1 MVEPMYKKDNESH
14 EKWFVEYCQKVRNNT
29 IEIHKVLSSNDY
41 LNWLVSF
48 SNQVPSLTDDNLVV
62 NYEEQ
67 DLINIQRLRYLF
79 EAIRLYA
86 DKSYIAPDELEDKY
100 IYYLSY
106 QGNIWQIGEKHS
118 DLISYSY
125 AKVTDVPEG
134 TVVIDFTDMQEDK
147 KLLQNDSLKVSLAE
161 LAKHIELL
169 LDNGVPE
176 EEIIKT
182 TEDTINLKF
191 KKKDQ

>member
-1 MVEPMYKKDNESH
+1 MYKKDNESH

-86 DKSYIAPDELEDKY
+86 DKSYIAPDEVEGSY
-100 IYYLSY
+100 IYYLNY
-106 QGNIWQIGEKHS
+106 QGHIFQIGE
-118 DLISYSY
+118 LISDIKTYSY
-125 AKVTDVPEG
+125 HRLSDIPSN
-134 TVVIDFTDMQEDK
+134 TVVIDFQDMQEDK
-147 KLLQNDSLKVSLAE
+147 KLLQNDSIKVSLAE

-169 LDNGVPE
+169 LDNGIPE
-176 EEIIKT
+176 EDILKT
-182 TEDTINLKF
+182 TQETINLKF
-191 KKKDQ
+191 KKKDE

>member
-86 DKSYIAPDELEDKY
+86 DKSYIAPDEVEGSY
-100 IYYLSY
+100 IYYLNY
-106 QGNIWQIGEKHS
+106 QGHIFQIGE
-118 DLISYSY
+118 LISDIKTYSY
-125 AKVTDVPEG
+125 HRLSDIPSN
-134 TVVIDFTDMQEDK
+134 TVVIDFQDMQEDK
-147 KLLQNDSLKVSLAE
+147 KLLQNDSIKVSLAE

-169 LDNGVPE
+169 LDNGIPE
-176 EEIIKT
+176 EDILKT
-182 TEDTINLKF
+182 TQETINLKF
-191 KKKDQ
+191 KKKDE

>member
-86 DKSYIAPDELEDKY
+86 DKSYIAPDEVEGSY
-100 IYYLSY
+100 IYYLNY
-106 QGNIWQIGEKHS
+106 QGHIFQIGE
-118 DLISYSY
+118 LISDIKTYSY
-125 AKVTDVPEG
+125 HRLSDIPSN
-134 TVVIDFTDMQEDK
+134 TVVIDFQDMQEDK
-147 KLLQNDSLKVSLAE
+147 KLLQNDSIKVSLAE

-169 LDNGVPE
+169 LDNGIPE
-176 EEIIKT
+176 EEILKT
-182 TEDTINLKF
+182 TEETINLKF
-191 KKKDQ
+191 KKKDE

>member
-1 MVEPMYKKDNESH
+1 MVEPIYKKDNENH

-48 SNQVPSLTDDNLVV
+48 SNQVPSLTDDNIVV
-62 NYEEQ
+62 NYREQ

-86 DKSYIAPDELEDKY
+86 DKSYIAPDEVEGSY
-100 IYYLSY
+100 IYYLNY
-106 QGNIWQIGEKHS
+106 QGHIFQIGE
-118 DLISYSY
+118 LISDIKTYSY
-125 AKVTDVPEG
+125 HRLSDIPSN
-134 TVVIDFTDMQEDK
+134 TVVIDFQDMQEDK
-147 KLLQNDSLKVSLAE
+147 KLLQNDSIKVSLAE

-169 LDNGVPE
+169 LDNGIPE
-176 EEIIKT
+176 EDILKT
-182 TEDTINLKF
+182 TQETINLKF
-191 KKKDQ
+191 KKKDE